1 MRSPSAAPDRR
12 LAESILQPA
21 LQRLREISELGP
33 NWDPY
38 GSEMP
43 SRVATALA
51 DGLLHAAAAEFA
63 EAAGERLLPLHL
75 APIADGGVQVEWSG
89 DHADLEV
96 YIGPQGTFG
105 YLFINRGAGDRTFE
119 EKDDVTIRTV
129 FDRLHCVLDRPV
141 RA

>member
-1 MRSPSAAPDRR
+1 MHSRLAAPGRR
-12 LAESILQPA
+12 QAESILQPA

-43 SRVATALA
+43 SRVATGLT

-63 EAAGERLLPLHL
+63 EAADERLLPLHV

-105 YLFINRGAGDRTFE
+105 YLFINGSANDRTFE
-119 EKDDVTIRTV
+119 EKDDVTIQTV
-129 FDRLHCVLDRPV
+129 LDRLHYVLDRPV